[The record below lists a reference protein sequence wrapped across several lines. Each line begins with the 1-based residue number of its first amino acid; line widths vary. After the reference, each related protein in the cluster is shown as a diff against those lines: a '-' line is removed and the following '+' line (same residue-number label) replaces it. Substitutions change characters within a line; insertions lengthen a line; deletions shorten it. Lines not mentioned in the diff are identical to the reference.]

1 MRFLLPLSL
10 LPLIAA
16 APAAITPT
24 NIVASAPASAWRAIR
39 SDDLLVIDLKNGRRI
54 VIQLA
59 PRFAPVHVG
68 NIRALARSG
77 WWDGATVYR
86 VQDNYVVQWGHN
98 EGTVPLPS
106 GVIAKPPAEYWRS
119 VAGIRVHPLGYRDS
133 YAAKV
138 GFADG
143 WPVALDQSG
152 KTAALT
158 HCYGFVGVGRDL
170 YPDTGT
176 GGELY
181 AVIGNAPRPL
191 DRNIALVG
199 RVIEGIDAFSALP
212 RGTGDLG
219 FYTDHAQEVPI
230 AAVRLASSLP
240 PADRPSFQYL
250 NTNST
255 TFARYEH
262 ARANRKDEFFERP
275 AGGVDICN
283 VPVPIRRTPAR

>member
-1 MRFLLPLSL
+1 MRPLLALALLSL
-10 LPLIAA
+10 TAA
-16 APAAITPT
+16 THAPVTPT
-24 NIVASAPASAWRAIR
+24 SIVASAPSSAWRAI
-39 SDDLLVIDLKNGRRI
+39 SPDDLLVIDLKNGRRVI
-54 VIQLA
+54 IQLA
-59 PRFAPVHVG
+59 PRFAPVHVA
-68 NIRALARSG
+68 NIRALARAS

-98 EGTVPLPS
+98 EGTAPLPAN
-106 GVIAKPPAEYWRS
+106 VVAKPPGEYWRRA
-119 VAGIRVHPLGYRDS
+119 AGLKIHPLGYRDS
-133 YAAKV
+133 YAPKV

-143 WPVALDQSG
+143 WPVALDRAG

-191 DRNIALVG
+191 DRNIAVVG

-219 FYTDHAQEVPI
+219 FYTDHAEEVPI
-230 AAVRLASSLP
+230 ARVRLASSL
-240 PADRPSFQYL
+240 ATVDQPSFQYL
-250 NTNST
+250 DTNSAS
-255 TFARYEH
+255 FARYVH
-262 ARANRKDEFFERP
+262 ARANRKDEFFECP